1 MADIAEA
8 QGMQA
13 ASDYWSSLCPANWS
27 SATPVLKSDPITWSP
42 SLQVKQVRRLTMCS
56 FVKPPTRIWEMS
68 IYSLVTP
75 PVCLW
80 CPYWHPPHPPIHP
93 HPPPPT
99 HPRGSG
105 TRDLGKAYGQSAE
118 GSWKCVQVYQER
130 WLLKRDLVVEFGCW
144 QCSRGKVEMLENLE

>member
-1 MADIAEA
+1 MRECMADIAEA

-27 SATPVLKSDPITWSP
+27 SATPVLKSDPITCSP
-42 SLQVKQVRRLTMCS
+42 SLQVKQVLRLTMCS

-68 IYSLVTP
+68 IFSLVTP

-80 CPYWHPPHPPIHP
+80 CPYWHPHTP
-93 HPPPPT
+93 PPPPT

-144 QCSRGKVEMLENLE
+144 QCSRGKEEMLENLE